1 MVNKILTQRKP
12 QTTLIATFVIF
23 LMPFLMVMFFPIQLD
38 KKMDASSYL
47 VFHNVAEFF
56 SIMVS
61 LSLFSIGWYTY
72 DQSKDRHALFLGTAF
87 LAVGLI
93 DFMHTMSNAAMP
105 DFVTQNSTLKSTQ
118 FWIAA
123 RLLDAS
129 ALMVSAFIYPETQRR
144 WLSKNFLI
152 TASLCITGLLFIGVT
167 FFPAHLPSTFVPG
180 VGLTP
185 FKRYAEL
192 TVVLMLI
199 VAAAAYWRRMSR
211 TGDRLIIYY
220 LTAFIICIFSE
231 LVFASY
237 KTGFDTYNVLGH
249 IYKIMAYYLIY
260 RGIFVTSVNKPY
272 IRLSEA
278 HAKLSVYA
286 ERLERANRDLL
297 DFSFVTA
304 HDFQEPLRK
313 IHTFGG
319 RLLSKFRDSIG
330 EDGQDCVMRMV
341 RSADRMSA
349 LFKSLLAYSHVAS
362 RTNPFRPVD
371 LRKAA
376 RDAVNE
382 CKMMIEKAGGRVEI
396 GELPIVEGDAEQI
409 GQLFQNL
416 ISNSIRYCSD
426 REKPVVKIYG
436 RTAEPK
442 WYIYVEDNGIG
453 FEDIYLDRIFRPF
466 QRLHGQHEY
475 EGTGMGL
482 ALCRKIVEQHGGGI
496 TARSVPGKGST
507 FIVDFPMRQGEGGI
521 RSELKQT

>member
-1 MVNKILTQRKP
+1 MVNKILTQRTP
-12 QTTLIATFVIF
+12 QITLIVTFVIF
-23 LMPFLMVMFFPIQLD
+23 LMPFLMVMFFPVQLD

-61 LSLFSIGWYTY
+61 WSLFSIGWFTY

-105 DFVTQNSTLKSTQ
+105 AFVTQNSTLKSTQ

-129 ALMVSAFIYPETQRR
+129 ALMVSAFIYPETQSR
-144 WLSKNFLI
+144 WLSKNRLI
-152 TASLCITGLLFIGVT
+152 TASLGITALLFIGVT
-167 FFPAHLPSTFVPG
+167 FFPSHLPSTFVQG

-185 FKRYAEL
+185 FKRYSEL
-192 TVVLMLI
+192 VVVMMLI
-199 VAAAAYWRRMSR
+199 IATLAYWRRMTN
-211 TGDRLIIYY
+211 TGDRIIIYY

-249 IYKIMAYYLIY
+249 IYKILAYYLIY
-260 RGIFVTSVNKPY
+260 RGIFVTSINKPY
-272 IRLSEA
+272 IKLSEA
-278 HAKLSVYA
+278 HDKLTVYA
-286 ERLERANRDLL
+286 EKLEQANRDLL

-319 RLLSKFRDSIG
+319 RLLYKFRESIG
-330 EDGQDCVMRMV
+330 DEGQDCVMRMV

-349 LFKSLLAYSHVAS
+349 LFKSLLAYSRVAS
-362 RTNPFRPVD
+362 KTNPFEPVD
-371 LRKAA
+371 LRMAA
-376 RDAVNE
+376 QEAVNE
-382 CKMMIEKAGGRVEI
+382 CKMVIENAGGRVEI

-416 ISNSIRYCSD
+416 ISNSMRYCSD
-426 REKPVVKIYG
+426 REKPVVKIYAQ
-436 RTAEPK
+436 TVETK
-442 WYIYVEDNGIG
+442 CYIYVADNGIG

-482 ALCRKIVEQHGGGI
+482 ALCRKIAEQHRGNI
-496 TARSVPGKGST
+496 TARSIPGKGST
-507 FIVDFPMRQGEGGI
+507 FIVDLPMKQRGGEISSG
-521 RSELKQT
+521 LKQI